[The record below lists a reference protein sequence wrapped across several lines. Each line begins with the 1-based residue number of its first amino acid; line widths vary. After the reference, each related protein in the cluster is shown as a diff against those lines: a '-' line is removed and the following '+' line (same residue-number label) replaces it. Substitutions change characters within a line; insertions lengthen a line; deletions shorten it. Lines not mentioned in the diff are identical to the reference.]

1 MANPSPQHTPTDG
14 LGTATQITL
23 TSNGAAG
30 SALTTIAAGRLYSS
44 AVSVSGATINGTA
57 YSTGFTLTAAVK
69 DVGGNAFTS
78 GNSNSVVFKSYD
90 TSRATV
96 NSSTGVVASV
106 AAGQVVLEASFPTN
120 DTTDGVD
127 KIYVQVVLNVYP

>member
-23 TSNGAAG
+23 TAAAE
-30 SALTTIAAGRLYSS
+30 ALTTIVAGREYSVTLSLS
-44 AVSVSGATINGTA
+44 ATGHAATT
-57 YSTGFTLTAAVK
+57 TLTSTLK

-78 GNSNSVVFKSYD
+78 GNSNSVAYKSYN
-90 TSRATV
+90 TAQATV
-96 NSSTGVVASV
+96 NASTGLITAVAV
-106 AAGQVVLEASFPTN
+106 GQALVEASFPLF

-127 KIYVQVVLNVYP
+127 KIYVQVLVNVVV